1 MNFESKKWWE
11 VKFSYKTKASIHYPN
26 EENEFMVPNDE
37 KKKDY
42 CVNPCLSQ
50 LIDEH

>member
-1 MNFESKKWWE
+1 MVGSQVFL
-11 VKFSYKTKASIHYPN
+11 VKLEHQFIYPN
-26 EENEFMVPNDE
+26 EENEYIVANEE

-50 LIDEH
+50 LINEL